1 MKRYAINNKNKK
13 LAEVTK
19 ITYTNTL
26 FTDKVFIQLT
36 FRDGTYINVDVSFQ
50 SLAKAEKFAN
60 KNILTEPEWVNK
72 HPEFFI

>member
-1 MKRYAINNKNKK
+1 MKRYAINNKSKK

-19 ITYTNTL
+19 VTYTNTL

-36 FRDGTYINVDVSFQ
+36 FRDSTYVNVDVSFP
-50 SLAKAEKFAN
+50 SLIKAEKFVN
-60 KNILTEPEWVNK
+60 KNVLTEPEWVNK